1 MRTCLRMSQMAALA
15 ASVIFAMPTT
25 NAHGQPA
32 SKVLTL
38 REAIARAQPQAP
50 GLQGAQASL
59 GVADANLSAAR
70 LLPNPTLAVEA
81 ENVFGSGRYSGV
93 GASETTYSV
102 SLPLELGGKRAARV
116 RVAEAERT
124 GAVISV
130 AAARADLTLRITQA
144 FITLA
149 ANERRAS
156 AAHSRQELAEQAR
169 NVARLRVRS
178 GKASPIEEQ
187 RAEVQWVNASTDAA
201 RADRATKL
209 AAAQMAR
216 LLGTVEPSPIAA
228 PWFEDISRVPRIDSR
243 GAPPALNA
251 ADAQIAAATARAD
264 VARRA
269 RIPDVTV
276 SIGARRIKETNDS
289 AAVVALS
296 VPLPLFNRGSA
307 EVARARAELERTEA
321 ERRTV
326 ALDFSEAQASA
337 EGEVADAKASAAAAS
352 GPALAAARE
361 AARIARLGYAEGK
374 FSQLDLIEA
383 ERTLSESQEAAINA
397 LATFHQARA
406 RLARLYGQTEAIYE
420 D

>member
-1 MRTCLRMSQMAALA
+1 MPICPRMFQMAALA
-15 ASVIFAMPTT
+15 TAVILAMPASG
-25 NAHGQPA
+25 AHGQSA
-32 SKVLTL
+32 SSALTL
-38 REAIARAQPQAP
+38 HEAIARARPQAP
-50 GLQGAQASL
+50 SLQGAEASL

-70 LLPNPTLAVEA
+70 LLPNPTLSVET
-81 ENVFGSGRYSGV
+81 ENVLGTGRYSGF

-102 SLPLELGGKRAARV
+102 SVPLELGGKRAARV
-116 RVAEAERT
+116 RVAQAERS
-124 GAVISV
+124 GMVIGV
-130 AAARADLTLRITQA
+130 ATAKADLTLRITQT

-149 ANERRAS
+149 ADERLAA
-156 AAHSRQELAEQAR
+156 AAHNRQQLSEQAR

-187 RAEVQWVNASTDAA
+187 RAEVQWVNASTDAE
-201 RADRATKL
+201 RADRATRL

-216 LLGTVEPSPIAA
+216 LLGTAEPVSIVA
-228 PWFEDISRVPRIDSR
+228 PWFDDVSHVPRIEST
-243 GAPPALNA
+243 GTPPALTA

-264 VARRA
+264 AARRA

-276 SIGARRIKETNDS
+276 SVGARRLKETNDN
-289 AAVVALS
+289 AAVLALS
-296 VPLPLFNRGSA
+296 VPLPLFNHGTA
-307 EVARARAELERTEA
+307 EVSRARAELERTEA
-321 ERRTV
+321 ERKAV

-337 EGEVADAKASAAAAS
+337 EAEVANAKASAIASS

-361 AARIARLGYAEGK
+361 AARIARIGYAEGK
-374 FSQLDLIEA
+374 FPQLDLIEA

-397 LATFHQARA
+397 LAAFHLARA